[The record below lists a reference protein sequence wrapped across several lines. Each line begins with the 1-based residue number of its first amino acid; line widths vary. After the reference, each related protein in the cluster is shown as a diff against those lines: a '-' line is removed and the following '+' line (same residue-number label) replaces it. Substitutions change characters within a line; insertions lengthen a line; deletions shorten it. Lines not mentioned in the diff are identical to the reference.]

1 MSVMPTTNVP
11 MDDNRPLGWDEDF
24 VVQESDFVTL
34 EEGDYDFEI
43 VSFERTQ
50 YSGSDKVPPCMR
62 LDVKLRVTDG
72 VNTTTLTEKMFL
84 LQKFAWKLSDLL
96 VSVGAAKTRDN
107 ARPSMITQCI
117 GMKGRCHV
125 TKTPGNNAGTFF
137 NNVSKFHKKAE
148 NQLSGFTPAPSATPP
163 AQFTSQPQQ
172 YAPPQYQMPQ
182 QPQYQ
187 APQYQQPNFAR

>member
-1 MSVMPTTNVP
+1 MAVNNML
-11 MDDNRPLGWDEDF
+11 DENRPIGWDEEF
-24 VVQESDFVTL
+24 IVQEENEFITL

-43 VSFERTQ
+43 VNFERTQ

-62 LDVKLRVTDG
+62 LDVKIRVTDG
-72 VNTTTLTEKMFL
+72 IKSTTITDKIFL
-84 LQKFAWKLSDLL
+84 IQKFAWKLSDLL
-96 VSVGAAKTRDN
+96 AAVGLAKTKDA
-107 ARPSMITQCI
+107 ARPAMIQQSI
-117 GMKGRCHV
+117 GLKGRCHV
-125 TKTPGNNAGTFF
+125 TKTAGNNPGTFF
-137 NNVSKFHKKAE
+137 NNVSKYHRKAE

-187 APQYQQPNFAR
+187 APQYQQPSFNR